1 MITMFNIEILD
12 TCTLR
17 QACEWIAFAW
27 EPMKQ
32 AYEEYSEH
40 IRPTDSKSPEF
51 QEYEQQIKKASRALR
66 IALIQKQ
73 LKIVGVRLHTSG
85 SFRPLGS
92 FQISFNP
99 ESIDFMDD
107 YTFDINNNNILNTQ
121 NEIVAQYVDIK
132 FDELKSV
139 FSHREPKKQTK
150 DVYKSTYM
158 LIMEE
163 IIQEEN
169 ISDKNQSKK
178 EVLKDI
184 VIHKMKQY
192 KVPES
197 TKLADA
203 IATIIRQPN
212 SQKGRRKKL

>member
-1 MITMFNIEILD
+1 MFDIEILD
-12 TCTLR
+12 TCTLQ
-17 QACEWIAFAW
+17 QACEWIAFSW
-27 EPMKQ
+27 EPMKP
-32 AYEEYSEH
+32 AYAEYCEH

-51 QEYEQQIKKASRALR
+51 QEYEQQIKKALRALR

-73 LKIVGVRLHTSG
+73 LQIVGVHLPMYG
-85 SFRPLGS
+85 SLRPLGS
-92 FQISFNP
+92 FPISFRP
-99 ESIDFMDD
+99 KAVDFMDD
-107 YTFDINNNNILNTQ
+107 YTLNIYNNDILNSK
-121 NEIVAQYVDIK
+121 NEIVAQQLSIK
-132 FDELKSV
+132 FYELKSI
-139 FSHREPKKQTK
+139 FPHLGPQPQTK
-150 DVYKSTYM
+150 DTYKSVYM

-178 EVLKDI
+178 EALKNIVLQ
-184 VIHKMKQY
+184 KMKRY

-203 IATIIRQPN
+203 MATLIRQPN